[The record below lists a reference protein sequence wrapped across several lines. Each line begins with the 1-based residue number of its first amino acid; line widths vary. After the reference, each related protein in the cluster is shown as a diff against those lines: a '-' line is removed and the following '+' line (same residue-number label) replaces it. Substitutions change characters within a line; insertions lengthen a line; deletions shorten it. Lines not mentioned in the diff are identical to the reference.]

1 MQAELH
7 GAGLEFVRIPGLLA
21 TALPP
26 SLRRHFFA
34 ADGRPAGVMKAG
46 EIGCFAAHLSI
57 CERMVEGSL
66 APVALV
72 MEDDCLL
79 PGNLAEIVAA
89 VLEVLPPSWDV
100 VRLAN
105 QPKRAYVP
113 LAVTRSGHEVI
124 RYSRVPNCAAAYL
137 ISLAGARKL
146 LGPDRK
152 SCAFDEYLRRPWL
165 HGCDSYGVWPAPIG
179 FRDSPSSLDSPSN
192 IDQIED
198 RDATRRNP
206 LAKALSKT
214 DLGNLPRRAT
224 YNIKALG
231 LSRWLA
237 CAAINASDRLLKRFG
252 SIDVLHR
259 GSALLGSSGPEAR
272 RVARARSR

>member
-1 MQAELH
+1 
-7 GAGLEFVRIPGLLA
+7 
-21 TALPP
+21 
-26 SLRRHFFA
+26 
-34 ADGRPAGVMKAG
+34 MKAG

-57 CERMVEGSL
+57 CERMAEGTL

-79 PGNLAEIVAA
+79 PPNLAEIVADI
-89 VLEVLPPSWDV
+89 LEVLPPSWDV

-113 LAVTRSGHEVI
+113 LATARSGHDVI

-137 ISLAGARKL
+137 ISLSGARKL

-152 SCAFDEYLRRPWL
+152 SCAFDEYLRRPWV
-165 HGCDSYGVWPAPIG
+165 HGCENYGVWPAPIG
-179 FRDSPSSLDSPSN
+179 FRDSPSSADSPSN

-198 RDATRRNP
+198 RNAARRNP
-206 LAKALSKT
+206 VGKALSKT
-214 DLGNLPRRAT
+214 DLGSLPRRAA

-231 LSRWLA
+231 FGRWLA
-237 CAAINASDRLLKRFG
+237 CAAINASDRVLKRFG
-252 SIDVLHR
+252 SREVLHR
-259 GSALLGSSGPEAR
+259 GSALLGNSGPEPQR
-272 RVARARSR
+272 TARARPQ